1 MRGRARWLGMV
12 ESSRDECLNAVE
24 FYNRPGSR
32 RPLEAFLVHMHIAW
46 LYLLQAEFE
55 QAGINYSY
63 LVSTKPRR
71 YMKVD
76 GERKSWDLY
85 RSVAERWPDPQH
97 PVRKNLELTIRL
109 RNKIEHRHEHGLVV
123 ASAGFCQALVLNYEA
138 EMTEKFGSR
147 MSVASLVHL
156 PVSLSTFNEE
166 GVKTLV
172 AAQLS
177 LPKRLRN
184 FFIDF
189 RSGLGEDVLNDRR
202 FEFRVEL
209 VQKRAPSGDADLA
222 VSFVREADLS
232 EGERKAYEAL
242 EKTGRVIVRDKFRP
256 VTNLGR
262 FRPSDVCRRVEAAI
276 PFRFSASAEFPQAWK
291 NLKLRPSSTARGD
304 AKKITDERYC
314 FYDEVHRDYV
324 YTQACVDLLIRKC
337 GTEAGFIEVIG
348 RKPRLKATQELL
360 SS

>member
-1 MRGRARWLGMV
+1 MV
-12 ESSRDECLNAVE
+12 ESARDECLNAVE

-55 QAGINYSY
+55 QSGTNYAY
-63 LVSTKPRR
+63 LASTKPRR

-76 GERKSWDLY
+76 GEKKSWDLN
-85 RSVAERWPDPQH
+85 RCVAERWPDPQH

-109 RNKIEHRHEHGLVV
+109 RNKIEHRHEQGLVV

-138 EMTEKFGSR
+138 ELTEKFGSR

-156 PVSLSTFNEE
+156 PVSLSTFNEQ
-166 GVKTLV
+166 GVKSLV

-177 LPKRLRN
+177 LPNRLKN
-184 FFIDF
+184 LFIDF
-189 RSGLGEDVLNDRR
+189 RSGLTEEVLTDRR

-209 VQKRAPSGDADLA
+209 VQKRAPSGSADLA
-222 VSFVREADLS
+222 ISFVREADLS
-232 EGERKAYEAL
+232 DVERKAYEAL

-262 FRPSDVCRRVEAAI
+262 FRPSDVSKRVEVAI
-276 PFRFSASAEFPQAWK
+276 PFKFSASADFPQAWK
-291 NLKLRPSSTARGD
+291 TLKLRPPSSAKGD
-304 AKKITDERYC
+304 ARKFTDERYC
-314 FYDEVHRDYV
+314 FYDEVHRDYI
-324 YTQACVDLLIRKC
+324 YTQACVDLLIKKC
-337 GTEAGFIEVIG
+337 ATEAGFVEVVG
-348 RKPRLKATQELL
+348 RKPRQKAALGLL

>member
-1 MRGRARWLGMV
+1 MV

-46 LYLLQAEFE
+46 LYLLHAEFE
-55 QAGINYSY
+55 QSGINYSY
-63 LVSTKPRR
+63 LISAKPRR

-85 RSVAERWPDPQH
+85 RCVAERWPDPQH

-109 RNKIEHRHEHGLVV
+109 RNKIEHRYEQGLVV
-123 ASAGFCQALVLNYEA
+123 ASAGFCQALVLNYES
-138 EMTEKFGSR
+138 ELTEKFGTR
-147 MSVASLVHL
+147 MSVSSLVHL

-166 GVKTLV
+166 GVKSLV

-177 LPKRLRN
+177 LPSRLRN

-189 RSGLGEDVLNDRR
+189 RSGLNEDVVSDRR

-209 VQKRAPSGDADLA
+209 IQKRAPSGSADLA
-222 VSFVREADLS
+222 ISFVREADLS
-232 EGERKAYEAL
+232 EVERKAYEAL

-262 FRPSDVCRRVEAAI
+262 FRPSDVCRHVEAAI
-276 PFRFSASAEFPQAWK
+276 PFKFNASAEFPQAWK
-291 NLKLRPSSTARGD
+291 NLKLRPSTSTRGD

-314 FYDEVHRDYV
+314 FYDEVHRDYI
-324 YTQACVDLLIRKC
+324 YTQACIDLLIKKC
-337 GTEAGFIEVIG
+337 ATESGFVEVVG
-348 RKPRLKATQELL
+348 RIPRRKATQELL

>member
-1 MRGRARWLGMV
+1 MV

-55 QAGINYSY
+55 QAGTNYSY
-63 LVSTKPRR
+63 LTSTNPRR

-76 GERKSWDLY
+76 GERKSWDLL
-85 RSVAERWPDPQH
+85 RCVVERWPDPQH

-109 RNKIEHRHEHGLVV
+109 RNKIEHRHEQGLVV

-138 EMTEKFGSR
+138 ELTEKFGSR
-147 MSVASLVHL
+147 MSVAAMVHL

-166 GVKTLV
+166 GVKSLV

-177 LPKRLRN
+177 LPNRLRD

-189 RSGLGEDVLNDRR
+189 RSGLSDDVVSDRR

-209 VQKRAPSGDADLA
+209 VQKRAPSGSADLA
-222 VSFVREADLS
+222 ISFVREADLS
-232 EGERKAYEAL
+232 EVERKAYEAL

-256 VTNLGR
+256 VSNLGR
-262 FRPSDVCRRVEAAI
+262 FRPSDVCQHVEGAI
-276 PFRFSASAEFPQAWK
+276 PFKFSAFAEFPQAWK
-291 NLKLRPSSTARGD
+291 RLKLRPGSSARGD

-314 FYDEVHRDYV
+314 FYDEVHRDYI
-324 YTQACVDLLIRKC
+324 YTQACVDLLIKRCSTESGFVDVVGRAPRRK
-337 GTEAGFIEVIG
+337 A
-348 RKPRLKATQELL
+348 A
-360 SS
+360 